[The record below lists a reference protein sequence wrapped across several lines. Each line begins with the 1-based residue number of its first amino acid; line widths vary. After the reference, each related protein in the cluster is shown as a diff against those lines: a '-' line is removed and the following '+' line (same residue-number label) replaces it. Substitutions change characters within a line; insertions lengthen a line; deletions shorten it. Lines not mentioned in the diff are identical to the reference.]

1 MRWWSLD
8 HAIGSP
14 LLEVVQ
20 PRRSAPKWLDGGAH
34 HGFGVRR
41 GTPLVVVCSGEARLP
56 SSLLRKEEESNPC
69 PFGPDGFQDR
79 SRATRVHLPVRRRQD
94 LNLRTP

>member
-1 MRWWSLD
+1 M
-8 HAIGSP
+8 
-14 LLEVVQ
+14 VV
-20 PRRSAPKWLDGGAH
+20 W
-34 HGFGVRR
+34 
-41 GTPLVVVCSGEARLP
+41 SGEARLP

-94 LNLRTP
+94 LNLRTPVRGSPA